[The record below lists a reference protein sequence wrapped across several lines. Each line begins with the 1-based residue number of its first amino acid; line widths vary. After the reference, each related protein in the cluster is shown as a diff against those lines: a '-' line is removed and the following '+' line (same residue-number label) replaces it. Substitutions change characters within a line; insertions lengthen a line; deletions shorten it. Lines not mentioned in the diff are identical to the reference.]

1 MIGELAI
8 KTPSPFQAAG
18 LLSGGNQQKLVLAK
32 WLSTSAEI
40 FLLDEPTQ
48 GVDVGTKDE
57 IYRLIRGLAASG
69 KAVLV
74 VSSDLEEVLEIG
86 DRILAI
92 RQGRIVDE
100 FRNGRS
106 RPVSA
111 WSKPSRTGRQH
122 DGAVGSPGSRWHTLV
137 GTDRTG
143 DGRAE
148 PRSFDDHRGFQ
159 FSVLIS

>member
-1 MIGELAI
+1 
-8 KTPSPFQAAG
+8 
-18 LLSGGNQQKLVLAK
+18 LSGGNQQKLVLAK

-92 RQGRIVDE
+92 RRGRIVGE
-100 FRNGRS
+100 FRND
-106 RPVSA
+106 A
-111 WSKPSRTGRQH
+111 LDPSL
-122 DGAVGSPGSRWHTLV
+122 LV
-137 GTDRTG
+137 DAITHGQ
-143 DGRAE
+143 AA
-148 PRSFDDHRGFQ
+148 
-159 FSVLIS
+159 